1 MWHKDPECE
10 QALIKLN
17 DALCSWERDTG
28 RKSILILIPEAADEP
43 IVMSQS
49 GKLLPKNFNV
59 SPEEILAIAMRGREL
74 KKGRH
79 KIKNKSLC

>member
-1 MWHKDPECE
+1 MWHKNSECE

-28 RKSILILIPEAADEP
+28 RESTLILVPDSSDES

-49 GKLLPKNFNV
+49 GKPLPENFNMT
-59 SPEEILAIAMRGREL
+59 PEEILVIAMNRRFG
-74 KKGRH
+74 KAK
-79 KIKNKSLC
+79 